1 MTSLYKTLLITVL
14 PGPLLRER
22 RCLSPLL
29 TDHTSADTELMFFIC
44 ICIQLEQEIKEY
56 VSTTDKAAAQC
67 KLQIL

>member
-1 MTSLYKTLLITVL
+1 
-14 PGPLLRER
+14 
-22 RCLSPLL
+22 
-29 TDHTSADTELMFFIC
+29 MFFIC